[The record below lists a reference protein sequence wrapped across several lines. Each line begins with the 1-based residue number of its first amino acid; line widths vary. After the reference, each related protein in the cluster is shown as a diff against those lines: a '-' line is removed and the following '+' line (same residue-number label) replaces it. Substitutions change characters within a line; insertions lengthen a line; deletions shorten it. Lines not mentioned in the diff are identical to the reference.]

1 MAKKGTPAQAAPSHA
16 AQVGMN
22 AHAAM
27 QGASSRNSVSVV
39 GGPMNFNGNSLAQQQ
54 DFTPRTYA
62 TKPNPKG

>member
-1 MAKKGTPAQAAPSHA
+1 MAKKGTPAPAAPSHA
-16 AQVGMN
+16 VQVGVN

-39 GGPMNFNGNSLAQQQ
+39 GGPMNFNGNPLAQQQ
-54 DFTPRTYA
+54 DFTPRQYA